1 MTPSANGVLNQP
13 TPAAG
18 KKVQDF
24 IFQIRQRIAK
34 ILQSAKS
41 LEREVMFVDSVD
53 DWSMFDFTCSSEI
66 EEIEAAATQMLR
78 WVERLERKAQ
88 AAEAAAA
95 RAERFIPKRR
105 NKDRDAKIV
114 RMHDEERQS
123 FGQIALAL
131 GGIGSDGVRKAYH
144 RHKADKSSC
153 PGKT

>member
-1 MTPSANGVLNQP
+1 MTPSANGISSQS

-41 LEREVMFVDSVD
+41 LEREVMFVDTVD
-53 DWSMFDFTCSSEI
+53 DWSTFDFTCSSEI

-95 RAERFIPKRR
+95 RAERFIQKRR

-114 RMHDEERQS
+114 RMHDEEAQS
-123 FGQIALAL
+123 FGQIALEL
-131 GGIGSDGVRKAYH
+131 GGISADAVRKAYH
-144 RHKADKSSC
+144 RHKADESSC
-153 PGKT
+153 PEKT